1 MAKKLELKKCKVVMG
16 KKQEYPVML
25 LDESGRLLTSVTI
38 YMQNGMTET
47 QKKTITKSLKLA
59 FDELIKNEE
68 I

>member
-16 KKQEYPVML
+16 KKHEYPVML
-25 LDESGRLLTSVTI
+25 LDESGHLLTSVTI